1 MSDKIKKGEAGE
13 IRAAEFLEQK
23 GFQIL
28 EKNFRHG
35 HQEID
40 LIATSKNWLIFIEVK
55 MRTNIKYGYPE
66 VFVDRAKR
74 RNIRNAARHYI
85 YKKDWKGNARF
96 DVVSITANGPEQDI
110 HHIEDAFY

>member
-1 MSDKIKKGEAGE
+1 MSDKIKKGDAGE

-23 GFQIL
+23 GFHIL

-40 LIATSKNWLIFIEVK
+40 LIATSNNWLIFVEVK
-55 MRTNIKYGYPE
+55 LRTHVKYGFPE
-66 VFVDRAKR
+66 VFVDKTKR
-74 RNIRNAARHYI
+74 RNIRNAARQYI
-85 YKKDWKGNARF
+85 FKKDWKGNVRF
-96 DVVSITANGPEQDI
+96 DIISITQTGLELDI